1 MTSTPNDTGN
11 HTDDEGE
18 DFPTNPIPANAD
30 TDDDSGNDSGDD
42 SSSEHV

>member
-1 MTSTPNDTGN
+1 MTSTPNETGN
-11 HTDDEGE
+11 NTENEGE

-30 TDDDSGNDSGDD
+30 TDDNAGDNSGDD